1 MKFKDIFQPK
11 WKHSDWN
18 VRVIA
23 AKEITDQK
31 ILADIAKKAKDEKV
45 RLEATKR
52 LIIWEQLH
60 EEELINQCKKRTIST
75 HPKR

>member
-11 WKHSDWN
+11 WKHRDWN
-18 VRVIA
+18 VHI
-23 AKEITDQK
+23 ITTKKIKDQK
-31 ILADIAKKAKDEKV
+31 ILDNKNKKAKDEKV